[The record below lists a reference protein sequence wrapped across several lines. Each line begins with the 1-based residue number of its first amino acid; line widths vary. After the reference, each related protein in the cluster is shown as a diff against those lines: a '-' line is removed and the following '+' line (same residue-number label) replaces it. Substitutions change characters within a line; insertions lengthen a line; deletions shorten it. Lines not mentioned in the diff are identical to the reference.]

1 MVYPDNEILFSDKKN
16 ISYQASKRH
25 RRILNTHCY
34 VKEANSNRLHTLTIT
49 TMILE
54 IWKRQNYG
62 DSKKGQYL
70 PGLRPGGER
79 KR

>member
-1 MVYPDNEILFSDKKN
+1 MIP
-16 ISYQASKRH
+16 
-25 RRILNTHCY
+25 
-34 VKEANSNRLHTLTIT
+34 
-49 TMILE
+49 TMIPE

-79 KR
+79 KRGISGVWGIFRAEKVFCVIPQFCMYMTLHISPNPQNVQDKMWTLR